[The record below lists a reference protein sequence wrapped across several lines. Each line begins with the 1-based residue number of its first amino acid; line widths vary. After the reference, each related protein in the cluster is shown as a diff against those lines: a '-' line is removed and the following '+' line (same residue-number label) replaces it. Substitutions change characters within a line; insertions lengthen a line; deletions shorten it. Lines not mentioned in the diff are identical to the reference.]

1 MDYKEQ
7 QTQEVEALQAIYQ
20 EDELEIIRDDYPN
33 ISLRVNLKS
42 NQENECDSDFDISL
56 VLELPEQYPDVI
68 PRISLE
74 GIEDLFSSDR
84 IKKAVEVLEQEASNN
99 IGMVMV
105 FSIVSALQDEI
116 GNLLN
121 EKKMEAEKQ
130 VEEEKE
136 KAEAIARKKF
146 EGKLYSSQFLRDKNI
161 GTVVT
166 PDSFRA
172 WKEKFDKERKAL
184 VERKE
189 REREAAL
196 AGKLTGRQLFL
207 KDATLNLSDVA
218 LIEQSVEI
226 DESLFDEVRG
236 ELDGLDIDSDEN

>member
-7 QTQEVEALQAIYQ
+7 QTQEIEALQAIYQ
-20 EDELEIIRDDYPN
+20 EEELEVTCNQYPN

-42 NQENECDSDFDISL
+42 NQENECACDFDVAL
-56 VLELPEQYPDVI
+56 VMQLPETYPDVI

-74 GIEDLFSSDR
+74 GLDDIFTDDR
-84 IKKAVEVLEQEASNN
+84 VQQAVHKLEEEASNN
-99 IGMVMV
+99 LGMVMV

-116 GNLLN
+116 GVLLE
-121 EKKMEAEKQ
+121 EKKKELEKK

-136 KAEAIARKKF
+136 KAEAVLRKKF
-146 EGKLYSSQFLRDKNI
+146 EG
-161 GTVVT
+161 TPVT

-184 VERKE
+184 VEKKE
-189 REREAAL
+189 KEREAAL

-207 KDATLNLSDVA
+207 RDATLNLSDVA

-226 DESLFDEVRG
+226 DESLFDE
-236 ELDGLDIDSDEN
+236 EIDGLDIDSDED

>member
-146 EGKLYSSQFLRDKNI
+146 EG
-161 GTVVT
+161 TVVT

-184 VERKE
+184 VEKKE

-226 DESLFDEVRG
+226 DESLFDE